1 MTHKTTIIVAASDLL
16 PFLQRWVNVS
26 WVVSKQCICKVGK
39 HEGQATGFH
48 PSIRFARRGARGR
61 ELPQNGLKVCALS
74 NGEHIKVMVHPTS
87 GSQDSKL
94 ERSLGR

>member
-1 MTHKTTIIVAASDLL
+1 MKDRPQASIHRSGL
-16 PFLQRWVNVS
+16 P
-26 WVVSKQCICKVGK
+26 G
-39 HEGQATGFH
+39 G
-48 PSIRFARRGARGR
+48 GARGR